1 MLHDIVLE
9 GHGVRLRQLEPA
21 DAPRLAEIVDD
32 GMWTYMSSPF
42 PDGVEAWAVVV
53 AKALD
58 SGDRMPFAVVDV
70 ATGDVVGSTSFY
82 ERAPA
87 QHRVEIGYT
96 FYARAVWGTRINPA
110 CKRLLLG
117 QAFDTWECRRVALRC
132 DVQNLRSAAA
142 IQKLGATFEGNLRR
156 HRTQSDGSPSDTS
169 YFSII
174 DSEWAQVREALDLRL
189 GASAG

>member
-21 DAPRLAEIVDD
+21 DAPRLAEIVDPE
-32 GMWTYMSSPF
+32 MWTYMSSSF
-42 PDGVEAWAVVV
+42 PDGAGDWEAVVT
-53 AKALD
+53 KALA
-58 SGDRMPFAVVDV
+58 SGDRLPFAVVDT

-82 ERAPA
+82 ERTPA

-96 FYARAVWGTRINPA
+96 FYARAVWGTRVNPA

-117 QAFDTWECRRVALRC
+117 QAFDGWECRRVALRC
-132 DVQNLRSAAA
+132 DVQNLRSTAA
-142 IQKLGATFEGNLRR
+142 IQKLGATFEGNLRQ
-156 HRTQSDGSPSDTS
+156 HRTQSDGRQSDTS

-174 DSEWAQVREALDLRL
+174 DSEWAVVRSALDVRL
-189 GASAG
+189 GATTG

>member
-9 GHGVRLRQLEPA
+9 DHGVRLRQLEPA
-21 DAPRLAEIVDD
+21 DAPRLAEIVDP
-32 GMWTYMSSPF
+32 GLWTYMSSPF
-42 PDGVEAWAVVV
+42 PDGAAAWEVIVT
-53 AKALD
+53 KALT
-58 SGDRMPFAVVDV
+58 SADRIPFAVVDV
-70 ATGDVVGSTSFY
+70 VSGDVVGSTSFY

-96 FYARAVWGTRINPA
+96 FYARAVWGTTVNPA

-142 IQKLGATFEGNLRR
+142 IQKLGATFEGNLRQ
-156 HRTQSDGSPSDTS
+156 HRTQSDGSQSDTS
-169 YFSII
+169 YFSIVA
-174 DSEWAQVREALDLRL
+174 DEWARVRGALDARL
-189 GASAG
+189 A